1 MHKHVHRERY
11 GRRSDLYER
20 GASLMVI
27 LVSLGDL
34 YSSHIHVVVHR
45 GYSIRIFPEAL
56 SFPCNQSSYL
66 R

>member
-1 MHKHVHRERY
+1 
-11 GRRSDLYER
+11 
-20 GASLMVI
+20 MVI